1 MEMKGKHLCD
11 SEETDK
17 PPFNFQVTKKMDIA
31 NTGQSRTYT
40 IIRHNKYSSVIMY
53 YAKHV

>member
-1 MEMKGKHLCD
+1 MKGKHLCD